1 MEDPLK
7 RTTRRKEETVLQ
19 VVTEGPQ
26 EGEVVVEVVEAVVM
40 EEVDTFQ
47 TNLSLTIMVIPL
59 RTTIRSQEA
68 AEVTL
73 LEEEAVEGEEDL
85 PSQGTNSVH
94 PHHMVI
100 CPRP

>member
-1 MEDPLK
+1 M
-7 RTTRRKEETVLQ
+7 
-19 VVTEGPQ
+19 VTGGPQ
-26 EGEVVVEVVEAVVM
+26 EAEVVVVVVAAAVM

-85 PSQGTNSVH
+85 LSQETSSVRLR
-94 PHHMVI
+94 HMVI
-100 CPRP
+100 CPLP